1 MTTIQAIATF
11 ENDTLTI
18 ISQPESGEVR
28 RILKFTDAGIDMVML
43 EIINYICDLF
53 RSCTIFRR
61 CMLFNQMYLEKEY
74 LRGSRCPIKLDV

>member
-43 EIINYICDLF
+43 SMINYVIYFDLV
-53 RSCTIFRR
+53 
-61 CMLFNQMYLEKEY
+61 LF
-74 LRGSRCPIKLDV
+74 LDDACCKTKCIWKKNI